1 MKNIITN
8 VLLFSAMA
16 LPVFTSCSSDD
27 ETKAE
32 VNKNLLEIEVLGNAQ
47 TKAYSPLYNSIP
59 SKSYY
64 GIYLADNDNNVVSNC
79 NNVSVYYNA
88 GNSIISQPVELNTND
103 RRVFAY
109 YPYNNSINP
118 SNLELEG
125 VMAGQDV
132 MIGKSVEIQND
143 NVYSSGYVNSAMNKA
158 FLKLTHAKSCITFYI
173 TQEETWTKH
182 HVESVSIQ
190 VPIRYKAIDLFSGKY
205 VGDTDA
211 DIEPNVLNSY
221 THLGEFLKCNFLVA
235 PTVKECDIY
244 ASMIVD
250 GVNTNVKLP
259 ISSLEPG
266 KEYIFNVLV
275 RKNAFLEIR
284 STNIVSRDE
293 EDSSSMDWEIEY

>member
-27 ETKAE
+27 ETNAE
-32 VNKNLLEIEVLGNAQ
+32 VNKKLLEIEVLDNAQ

-59 SKSYY
+59 NKSYY

-88 GNSIISQPVELNTND
+88 GNSNITQPVELNTND

-109 YPYNNSINP
+109 YPYDNSISP

-125 VMAGQDV
+125 VLAGQDV
-132 MIGKSVEIQND
+132 MIGKSVEIKNG
-143 NVYSSGYVNSAMNKA
+143 NVYSSGYVNSDMSKA
-158 FLKLTHAKSCITFYI
+158 FLKLTHAKSCITFNI
-173 TQEETWTKH
+173 SQVETWTSH
-182 HVESVSIQ
+182 QVGSVSIQ
-190 VPIRYKAIDLFSGKY
+190 VPPRYKAIDLFSGKY

-211 DIEPNVLNSY
+211 DIEPNVLNSH
-221 THLGEFLKCNFLVA
+221 TQLGEFLKCNFLVA
-235 PTVKECDIY
+235 PTVKKGDIY
-244 ASMIVD
+244 ATIIVD
-250 GVNTNVKLP
+250 GENKEVKLP

-266 KEYIFNVLV
+266 KEYIFNINVK
-275 RKNAFLEIR
+275 KNAILEIR

-293 EDSSSMDWEIEY
+293 GESSSMDWEIEY

>member
-1 MKNIITN
+1 M
-8 VLLFSAMA
+8 
-16 LPVFTSCSSDD
+16 
-27 ETKAE
+27 
-32 VNKNLLEIEVLGNAQ
+32 
-47 TKAYSPLYNSIP
+47 
-59 SKSYY
+59 
-64 GIYLADNDNNVVSNC
+64 
-79 NNVSVYYNA
+79 
-88 GNSIISQPVELNTND
+88 
-103 RRVFAY
+103 
-109 YPYNNSINP
+109 
-118 SNLELEG
+118 
-125 VMAGQDV
+125 
-132 MIGKSVEIQND
+132 
-143 NVYSSGYVNSAMNKA
+143 
-158 FLKLTHAKSCITFYI
+158 
-173 TQEETWTKH
+173 
-182 HVESVSIQ
+182 
-190 VPIRYKAIDLFSGKY
+190 PIRYKAIDLFSGKY